1 MKTCQMML
9 ACAILCAACAGTAHA
24 QGEFAGAWKVVD
36 AKPAPW
42 VDTSPMNQPDIN
54 QALRHAQ
61 IVFRKKSVD
70 GPQPLGCRKVQYTR
84 SAVEPEELFQ
94 GGLTD
99 PAAQASALGFRDERI
114 ESLNVG
120 CLRSDADLEMDFA
133 MVDHNTLVF
142 ALNNVIYRMKRVATA
157 RPAKKKQR

>member
-1 MKTCQMML
+1 MKTCRVVL
-9 ACAILCAACAGTAHA
+9 TCAFLGAMCAGMAHA
-24 QGEFAGAWKVVD
+24 QGEFAGAWKVME

-42 VDTSPMNQPDIN
+42 VDESRMHQPNSDP
-54 QALRHAQ
+54 ALSHAQ

-70 GPQPLGCRKVQYTR
+70 GPQPIGCRKVQYMR

-99 PAAQASALGFRDERI
+99 PAAQAAALGFPDSRI

-133 MVDHNTLVF
+133 MVGHNTILF
-142 ALNNVIYRMKRVATA
+142 ALNNVIYRMKRVRAA
-157 RPAKKKQR
+157 RPAKK